1 MEELQEGS
9 FYRLPKSVRN
19 TCRDLGKSHLDVYV
33 ALMEAEENI
42 IGYGI
47 AGQWFDCTIHMIT
60 QRSAFERVTVLKCIE
75 EMEDTG
81 IIEVK
86 RTKRKKN
93 KKGEVRNEPNRYR
106 LTHVGYRSPNNEL
119 PTNGNRISAE
129 GGLNNKKGKKEKREK
144 EIKNPLEGVCVDSR
158 FDTVEMRETMKE
170 YLEYRDEN
178 NFSLLKPKQIEG
190 QFAEFREKELTIKEA
205 QGAIRFTMTRGH
217 KGISYPFNS
226 NGYGREKVKEDYDN
240 PLG

>member
-47 AGQWFDCTIHMIT
+47 DGQWFDCTVHMIT

-75 EMEDTG
+75 EMEVTG

-106 LTHVGYRSPNNEL
+106 FTHVGYRSPNNEL

-144 EIKNPLEGVCVDSR
+144 EIKNPLEGVYVDSR
-158 FDTVEMRETMKE
+158 YDTFEMRESMKE
-170 YLEYRDEN
+170 YLQYRDDK
-178 NFSLLKPKQIEG
+178 NFPSLTPKQIEG
-190 QFAEFREKELTIKEA
+190 HFAEFREKGLNVKEV
-205 QGAIRFTMTRGH
+205 QDAIQFTMIRNYR
-217 KGISYPFNS
+217 GISYPIHS
-226 NGYGREKVKEDYDN
+226 NERKIKIHEDDHDN
-240 PLG
+240 PLD